1 MRSKKLNE
9 MEEELQH
16 EKKAHKGLVGTLKKH
31 FKGDE
36 KHMREEEIEE
46 EKLEKRAPRKEG
58 HKNMSKDDRKRAA
71 IIIMKKKMG

>member
-1 MRSKKLNE
+1 MKSKKLHH

-16 EKKAHKGLVGTLKKH
+16 EKKAHKGIVGALKKH

-36 KHMREEEIEE
+36 KHMRDEENEE
-46 EKLEKRAPRKEG
+46 EKLEKKVPRKEG

-71 IIIMKKKMG
+71 VIIMKKKMG